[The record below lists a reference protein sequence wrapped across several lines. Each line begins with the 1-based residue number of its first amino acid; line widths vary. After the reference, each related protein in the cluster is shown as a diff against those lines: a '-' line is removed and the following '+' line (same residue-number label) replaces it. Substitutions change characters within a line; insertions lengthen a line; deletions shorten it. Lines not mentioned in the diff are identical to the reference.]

1 MHRTPLALTALTAV
15 AATLISLPAAAQ
27 FQKPEDAI
35 KYRKAA
41 FTVMASHFGRLGPM
55 AQGKVP
61 FDAKVAADNIAIATT
76 LSTLPFAG
84 FVPDS
89 DKGDTKAKPEVWS
102 DSAKFNGAAKKMQD
116 AMAALNVAAKS
127 GNADQFKA
135 AFGETGK
142 SCKGCHDDFRKE

>member
-1 MHRTPLALTALTAV
+1 MKRLTLALSAALGLMLA
-15 AATLISLPAAAQ
+15 LPATAQ

-76 LSTLPFAG
+76 MSTLPFAG
-84 FVPDS
+84 FVPGT
-89 DKGDTKAKPEVWS
+89 DKGDTKAKSEIW
-102 DSAKFNGAAKKMQD
+102 AETEKFNGAAKKMQD

-142 SCKGCHDDFRKE
+142 ACKGCHDDFRKE

>member
-1 MHRTPLALTALTAV
+1 MKRLTLALSAALGLMLA
-15 AATLISLPAAAQ
+15 LPAAAQ

-61 FDAKVAADNIAIATT
+61 FDAKVAADNIAIATAV
-76 LSTLPFAG
+76 SALPFAG

-102 DSAKFNGAAKKMQD
+102 DAAKFNAAAKKMQD